1 MSSFARLL
9 TVSASTKRPPAVAN
23 GKRGELAAHLGA
35 LKCSPL
41 DPISAELSQRVALNT
56 PHEVLQAF
64 IGSDDVREGDVL
76 TVGGREYPIRA
87 VEDWAN
93 FRGVTFRVMVLE
105 DIKR

>member
-1 MSSFARLL
+1 MSSFSRLL
-9 TVSASTKRPPAVAN
+9 TVTASTKRPPAVSN
-23 GKRGELAAHLGA
+23 GKRGELVTHLTT

-41 DPISAELSQRVALNT
+41 DPISAELARRVALNT
-56 PHEVLQAF
+56 PHEVLQSF

-76 TVGGREYPIRA
+76 TVGSKDYPIRA

>member
-1 MSSFARLL
+1 MSSFTRLL
-9 TVSASTKRPPAVAN
+9 TVTASTKRPPAVSN
-23 GKRGELAAHLGA
+23 GKRGELAAHLST
-35 LKCSPL
+35 LKCSAL
-41 DPISAELSQRVALNT
+41 DPVSAEISQRVALNT

-64 IGSDDVREGDVL
+64 VGADDVREGDVL
-76 TVGGREYPIRA
+76 TVSGKDYPIRA

>member
-1 MSSFARLL
+1 MSSFTRLL
-9 TVSASTKRPPAVAN
+9 TVTASTKRPPAVSN
-23 GKRGELAAHLGA
+23 GKRGELAAYLST

-41 DPISAELSQRVALNT
+41 DPVSAEISQRVALNT

-76 TVGGREYPIRA
+76 TVGSKDYPIRA

>member
-9 TVSASTKRPPAVAN
+9 TVTASTKRPPAVSN
-23 GKRGELAAHLGA
+23 GKRGELAAYLST
-35 LKCSPL
+35 LKCSAL
-41 DPISAELSQRVALNT
+41 DPVSAEISQRVALNT

-64 IGSDDVREGDVL
+64 VGADDVREGDVL
-76 TVGGREYPIRA
+76 TVGGKDYPIRA

>member
-9 TVSASTKRPPAVAN
+9 TVTASTKRPPAVSN
-23 GKRGELAAHLGA
+23 GKRGELAAYLST

-41 DPISAELSQRVALNT
+41 DPVSAEISRRVALNT

-76 TVGGREYPIRA
+76 TVGSKDYPIRA

>member
-9 TVSASTKRPPAVAN
+9 TVTASTKRPPAVVS
-23 GKRGELAAHLGA
+23 GKRGELAAYLST

-41 DPISAELSQRVALNT
+41 DPVSAEISQRVALNT

-64 IGSDDVREGDVL
+64 IGADDVREGDVL
-76 TVGGREYPIRA
+76 TVGGKDYPIKA

>member
-9 TVSASTKRPPAVAN
+9 TVTASTKRPPAVVS
-23 GKRGELAAHLGA
+23 GKRGELAAYLSM

-41 DPISAELSQRVALNT
+41 DPVSAEISQRVALNT

-64 IGSDDVREGDVL
+64 IGADDVREGDVL
-76 TVGGREYPIRA
+76 TVGGKDYPIRA

>member
-9 TVSASTKRPPAVAN
+9 TVTASTKRPPAVSN
-23 GKRGELAAHLGA
+23 GKRGELAAYLST

-41 DPISAELSQRVALNT
+41 DPVSAEISQRVALNT

-64 IGSDDVREGDVL
+64 IGAGDVREGDVL
-76 TVGGREYPIRA
+76 TVGGKDYPIRA